1 MKNKILELSSDVEY
15 WKSKL
20 EKVIDF
26 FKERIKEKQERYNKV
41 ANDLYVNDKIE
52 YYHKM
57 YNKKIKTKMMTL
69 NCKIYV
75 KTIIISNFS
84 VLYHYKRSDKMILN
98 KNNMIPIVGN
108 TYALDL
114 SKLKSYCI
122 SVSGSYP
129 KDKSF
134 DNMEDTAIE
143 HVDNE
148 YGITITNPDSPNEV
162 KEVSS
167 RFQYEFYPKKNSI
180 NLPVYTVVKYIGNGI
195 FIDLITNKSITMF
208 DVFGVT
214 SDTYYEKSGMDLSDL
229 EAIEERDVL
238 CPESRGEFE
247 YLYRSFFQN
256 PLAISDYFEGLETID
271 IDNLNNI
278 MNLDINQVMQI
289 ENTIIEEARILLEKQ
304 YNLIPEMDQ
313 AIAIEED
320 KFREENRITR

>member
-1 MKNKILELSSDVEY
+1 
-15 WKSKL
+15 
-20 EKVIDF
+20 
-26 FKERIKEKQERYNKV
+26 
-41 ANDLYVNDKIE
+41 
-52 YYHKM
+52 
-57 YNKKIKTKMMTL
+57 
-69 NCKIYV
+69 
-75 KTIIISNFS
+75 
-84 VLYHYKRSDKMILN
+84 MILN

-114 SKLKSYCI
+114 SKLKNYCI
-122 SVSGSYP
+122 SVSGIYP

-134 DNMEDTAIE
+134 DNIEDTAIK

-148 YGITITNPDSPNEV
+148 DG
-162 KEVSS
+162 VSS
-167 RFQYEFYPKKNSI
+167 SFQYEFYPKNNSI

-195 FIDLITNKSITMF
+195 FMDLITNKSITMF
-208 DVFGVT
+208 DIFGVT

-238 CPESRGEFE
+238 RPESRGKFE
-247 YLYRSFFQN
+247 YLYRSFLQN

-289 ENTIIEEARILLEKQ
+289 ENTIIEEARILLKKQ
-304 YNLIPEMDQ
+304 HNLIPEMDQ